1 MKSTNGIF
9 DSSLRLMECVSQDEL
24 CSSFSQWQ
32 HTLLA
37 AAPIDNNAAIWSI
50 NDRIKHNSADK
61 EHGVE

>member
-1 MKSTNGIF
+1 
-9 DSSLRLMECVSQDEL
+9 MECVSQDEL

-32 HTLLA
+32 QTLLA